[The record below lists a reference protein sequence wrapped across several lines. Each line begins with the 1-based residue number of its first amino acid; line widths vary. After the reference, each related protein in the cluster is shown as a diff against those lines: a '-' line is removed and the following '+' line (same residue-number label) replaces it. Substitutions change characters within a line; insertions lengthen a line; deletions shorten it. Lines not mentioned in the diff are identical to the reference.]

1 MEKTKISIIFP
12 MAGDGTRFGG
22 ELYKPFI
29 DCTEKLFIEVAKD
42 SFDSIKNEYNLS
54 FYFIYNTIILD
65 FIF

>member
-1 MEKTKISIIFP
+1 MENTKISIIFP

-42 SFDSIKNEYNLS
+42 SFDILKTQ
-54 FYFIYNTIILD
+54 FI
-65 FIF
+65 